1 VPLEAN
7 RQGPEGVAHEY
18 AESIIDTVREPLLV
32 LDHDLR
38 VVTANRSFYVVFK
51 TNPEETVGR
60 LVYDLG
66 DRQWDIPKLRELL
79 ENIIPRHTTFDGY
92 EVEHEFAAIG
102 RRTMLLNARRIR
114 RPPGEERV
122 ILLAIE
128 DITDLKHAR
137 EALQRHAIELE
148 HEVAKKTS
156 ALRSALQKIEQTTLD
171 TIYRLA
177 RAAEFKDQDT
187 GAHIVRVSN
196 YASVIARRMGQPQS
210 FADMCLYAVPMHDI
224 GKIGI
229 PDHILQKPGKL
240 NEDEVLKMREH
251 PLIGAAILSG
261 ADSEVLHIAEDISLT
276 HHEKWDG
283 SGYPRGLQHEAIP
296 LVGRI
301 TAVVDVFDA
310 LCFHRPY
317 RDAVPVE
324 QAMRMVGDDRGHAFD
339 PAVVDAF
346 MASKEAILAIGDRFI
361 DSTQP
366 GFKWGVYKSVE
377 ARTIYDAEDRGDR
390 PVQQ

>member
-1 VPLEAN
+1 MPQN
-7 RQGPEGVAHEY
+7 NSRQIQEDTAHEY
-18 AESIIDTVREPLLV
+18 ADSIINTVREPLLA

-38 VVTANRSFYVVFK
+38 VVMANSSFYEVFK
-51 TNPEETVGR
+51 TKPEVTLGQ

-66 DRQWDIPKLRELL
+66 DHQWDIPRLRELL
-79 ENIIPRHTTFDGY
+79 ETILERHTTFDDY

-102 RRTMLLNARRIR
+102 RRIMLLNARQIR
-114 RPPGEERV
+114 GLSGKEQI

-128 DITDLKHAR
+128 DITHRRRA
-137 EALQRHAIELE
+137 EEVLQRHALELE
-148 HEVAKKTS
+148 GEVAKKTS
-156 ALRSALQKIEQTTLD
+156 ALRNALDRIEQTTLD

-177 RAAEFKDQDT
+177 KAAEFKDQDT

-196 YASVIARRMGQPQS
+196 YASVIAKRMGQPQG

-229 PDHILQKPGKL
+229 PDHILQKPGRL
-240 NEDEVLKMREH
+240 SDDEVLKMREH
-251 PLIGAAILSG
+251 PMIGAAILSG
-261 ADSEVLHIAEDISLT
+261 SDSEVLRIAEDIALT

-283 SGYPRGLQHEAIP
+283 SGYPRGLQHDAIP

-301 TAVVDVFDA
+301 AAVVDVFDA

-324 QAMRMVGDDRGHAFD
+324 QAMKMVKDDRGHAFD

-346 MASKEAILAIGDRFI
+346 MASKEAIMAIGDRFI
-361 DSTQP
+361 DMHQP
-366 GFKWGVYKSVE
+366 GFKRGVYKWVE
-377 ARTIYDAEDRGDR
+377 SKPANDSK
-390 PVQQ
+390 

>member
-1 VPLEAN
+1 MPQN
-7 RQGPEGVAHEY
+7 DSRQIHEDVAHQY
-18 AESIIDTVREPLLV
+18 AESIINTVREPLLA

-38 VVTANRSFYVVFK
+38 VVTANNSFYEVFRAK
-51 TNPEETVGR
+51 PEETLGQ
-60 LVYDLG
+60 LIYDLG
-66 DRQWDIPKLRELL
+66 DRQWDIPQLRELL
-79 ENIIPRHTTFDGY
+79 ETILTQHTAFDDY
-92 EVEHEFAAIG
+92 EVEHVFAGIG
-102 RRTMLLNARRIR
+102 RRVMLLNARQIR
-114 RPPGEERV
+114 RPSGTEQI

-128 DITDLKHAR
+128 DITHRRQAEEVLH
-137 EALQRHAIELE
+137 RHAMELE

-156 ALRSALQKIEQTTLD
+156 ALRHALDRIEQTTLD

-177 RAAEFKDQDT
+177 KAAEFKDQDT

-196 YASVIARRMGQPQS
+196 YAAVIAKRMGQPQG

-229 PDHILQKPGKL
+229 PDHILQKPGRL
-240 NEDEVLKMREH
+240 SDDEVLKMREH
-251 PLIGAAILSG
+251 PMIGAAILTGS
-261 ADSEVLHIAEDISLT
+261 DSEILRIAEDIALT

-283 SGYPRGLQHEAIP
+283 NGYPRGLQHDAIP

-317 RDAVPVE
+317 RDAVPIE
-324 QAMRMVGDDRGHAFD
+324 QAMRMVKDDRGHAFD

-346 MASKEAILAIGDRFI
+346 MASKEAIIAIGDRFI
-361 DSTQP
+361 DVYQP
-366 GFKWGVYKSVE
+366 GFKRGVYKAVE
-377 ARTIYDAEDRGDR
+377 PKPANNNS
-390 PVQQ
+390 Q